1 MRFTVYIKLNI
12 SKLKKKYLVYLF
24 GWMMPDLSHDIFLFI
39 MFFFY
44 EYCNCLKLIRSKLR
58 FLSFLT

>member
-39 MFFFY
+39 MFFSMS
-44 EYCNCLKLIRSKLR
+44 IVIV
-58 FLSFLT
+58 